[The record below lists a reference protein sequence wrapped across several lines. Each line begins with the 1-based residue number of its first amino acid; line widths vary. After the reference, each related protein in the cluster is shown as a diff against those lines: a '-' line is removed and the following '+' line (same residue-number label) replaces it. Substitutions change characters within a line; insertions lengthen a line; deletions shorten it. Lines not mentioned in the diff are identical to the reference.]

1 MWKNAFLVQ
10 FLPNL
15 VEKPCFCAAK
25 EPDPRNGHS
34 KSVTAIMSLWLR
46 CTEKIK
52 EEVSPQT
59 FARWFAGVKQLDSN
73 ESSLAIQAPDSFTAD
88 TLRSRY
94 WGIITEVLQQEAG
107 PNVVLTLSASNGAS
121 NGAGV
126 AQTPAAIH
134 MEVVVPEAPQAPPE
148 RPEFLNPRYH
158 FESFVVGGSNEF
170 AHACSLRLADSMGA
184 TLNPLFI
191 YGEVGLGK
199 THLLHAI
206 AHRIL
211 DQRPG
216 ARIIYTS
223 SESFIN
229 DLISSIRQNQMAAF
243 RSKYRKVDIL
253 MIDDIQF
260 IAGKERTQEEFFFT
274 FNALHEGRKQIVIT
288 SDKMP
293 KDTPGLEERLR
304 SRFVSGMIADIGAPD
319 FETKVA
325 ILQKKASEQ
334 NLFLDREVA
343 HYIAERVRSNIRE
356 LEGCLIKLNIYASL
370 HDIEVDLPVA
380 QEVLQ
385 GIIRDPVRNSSV
397 DNIQK
402 IVADHFQIRVTDL
415 KSKNRS
421 RCFTVPR
428 QIAMY
433 LARKLTR
440 ASTTE
445 IGRRFGGKDHST
457 VIHSTNKIEGLLKTD
472 QSLSATIRTI
482 QQKIDVS

>member
-1 MWKNAFLVQ
+1 
-10 FLPNL
+10 
-15 VEKPCFCAAK
+15 
-25 EPDPRNGHS
+25 
-34 KSVTAIMSLWLR
+34 MSLWLR

-59 FARWFAGVKQLDSN
+59 FTRWFAGVKQLDSN

-94 WGIITEVLQQEAG
+94 WGIITDILRQEAG
-107 PNVVLTLSASNGAS
+107 PNVVLTLSASNGAN

-134 MEVVVPEAPQAPPE
+134 IEAVAPEAPQAPPE

-191 YGEVGLGK
+191 YGGVGLGK

-253 MIDDIQF
+253 MMDDIQF

-356 LEGCLIKLNIYASL
+356 LEGCLIKLSIHASL

-402 IVADHFQIRVTDL
+402 IVAEHFQVRVTDL

-421 RCFTVPR
+421 RCFAVPR

-472 QSLSATIRTI
+472 QSLSAAIRTI